1 MRFTQGLA
9 RHKIALLSC
18 GAVLCLLVALFG
30 LSVTGLV
37 KIPFLENAVSFVVT
51 PITGR
56 ITETYASIRSNA
68 EKKNTIAELNEEI
81 AMLTERNRQL
91 EATVS
96 QMSELQKENE
106 RLRGLLGVTEVTP
119 DVNYIA
125 ASVTAK
131 EPGGWFATFT
141 VDKGEADG
149 VQKNDPVLND
159 EGLVGRV
166 MEVGEHSCTVIAIID
181 SRSAVAGMV
190 ERTRD
195 NGVCHGSLYVNSDDE
210 MMRMNYLPTGSE
222 LNTGD
227 RVITSGLDGIYP
239 KGLLVG
245 TVRSISRT
253 SEEEDDRYVV
263 LTTAVDFAH
272 VEDVL
277 IMSMQEGQ

>member
-9 RHKIALLSC
+9 RHKIALLAC

-30 LSVTGLV
+30 LSVTGIFKL
-37 KIPFLENAVSFVVT
+37 PFLENAVSFVVT
-51 PITGR
+51 PVQGWISDA
-56 ITETYASIRSNA
+56 YASVRANA
-68 EKKNTIAELNEEI
+68 EKKSTIAELNEEI

-119 DVNYIA
+119 DVQYIA

-141 VDKGEADG
+141 VDKGETDG
-149 VQKNDPVLND
+149 VRKDAPVLSD
-159 EGLVGRV
+159 QGLVGRV
-166 MEVGEHSCTVIAIID
+166 MSVTDHTATIISIID

-195 NGVCHGSLYVNSDDE
+195 NGVCHGSLYVNSSDE
-210 MMRMNYLPTGSE
+210 MMRMNYLPAGSE

-239 KGLLVG
+239 KGLFIG
-245 TVRSISRT
+245 TVRSISRQ
-253 SEEEDDRYVV
+253 EGGDDRYVV

-272 VEDVL
+272 IEDVL
-277 IMSMQEGQ
+277 IMIVQEDQ